1 MPLIYM
7 YDDLETGSEV
17 ASGLDLVLNH
27 GKSIEEAAEFVEM
40 RCHDLDNALY
50 DKIDSLHQDVAKRA
64 LYRLLSGR

>member
-27 GKSIEEAAEFVEM
+27 GKSIEEAAAFVGI
-40 RCHDLDNALY
+40 RSHDLDEALF
-50 DKIDSLHQDVAKRA
+50 DKIDSLRQDVAKRA
-64 LYRLLSGR
+64 LYRLLADR